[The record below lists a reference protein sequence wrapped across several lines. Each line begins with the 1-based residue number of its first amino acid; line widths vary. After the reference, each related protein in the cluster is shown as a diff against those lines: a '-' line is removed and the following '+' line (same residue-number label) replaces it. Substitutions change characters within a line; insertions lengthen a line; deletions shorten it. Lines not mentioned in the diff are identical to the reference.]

1 MSATFSDVSRRDT
14 RIEQVPPY
22 PVWLST
28 PVQLCPGNFVHD
40 LPRATIPLVDPVP
53 SRMSDS
59 LIPRLKQLIVTTLK
73 LEDVKPE
80 DLADDEPLIGSGL
93 NLDSIDAL
101 ELVVTLEKEFG
112 IKISSSEESRQALA
126 SVAHLAEYIRSRAD
140 PARLAS

>member
-1 MSATFSDVSRRDT
+1 MSCGGSRQS
-14 RIEQVPPY
+14 EPAQK
-22 PVWLST
+22 
-28 PVQLCPGNFVHD
+28 NFAPD
-40 LPRATIPLVDPVP
+40 LPRGTFRLVHLS
-53 SRMSDS
+53 SRMSDP

-80 DLADDEPLIGSGL
+80 ELADDEPLIGSGL

-126 SVAHLAEYIRSRAD
+126 SVAHLAEYIRAHAD
-140 PARLAS
+140 PVRLAG